1 MDKASAYEAGDC
13 GFESRRGLFLFIFA
27 PHPTRPT
34 NTTARSRCVFVYIYV
49 YALPPS
55 RPPKSIQAHPSPP
68 ACSSLSSLLRRG
80 SRARQQRPPS
90 RDIVLVDMLHSSY
103 ALIAKP
109 PSTLP
114 PRRSVLVVRWCLVWE
129 PRASPSSPGGTND
142 CPRPVRVVICFV
154 SFRFVS
160 TKLTWAAC
168 LHERFVVNVGS
179 RLLYLMGGSVFGLW
193 TVMYVGSE
201 WAYI

>member
-1 MDKASAYEAGDC
+1 LHPIPLDQQTPQPARAASSSISTSTSCHLQDHPNPSKPIQAYRLLQSLLA
-13 GFESRRGLFLFIFA
+13 S
-27 PHPTRPT
+27 PTRIASE
-34 NTTARSRCVFVYIYV
+34 TAT
-49 YALPPS
+49 AAEP
-55 RPPKSIQAHPSPP
+55 
-68 ACSSLSSLLRRG
+68 
-80 SRARQQRPPS
+80 
-90 RDIVLVDMLHSSY
+90 DIVLVDMLHSSY

-109 PSTLP
+109 PLTLP

-179 RLLYLMGGSVFGLW
+179 RLLYPMGGSVFGLW